1 MSEASMLVIVGAYP
15 ADRPTVS
22 IVSIA
27 VRAGQAGHPV
37 GLDEA
42 AVAPEACEVTSAPS
56 AAVRGVVP
64 SALSS
69 PARTAGG
76 ASGTG
81 PTAAGWYR
89 RRS

>member
-15 ADRPTVS
+15 ADRPT
-22 IVSIA
+22 VSIA

-64 SALSS
+64 SELSS
-69 PARTAGG
+69 PAPTAGG

-81 PTAAGWYR
+81 PTVAGWYR